1 MKREKKLKSA
11 VAMAFFLFGLCSAAP
26 GQLIP
31 ATPPPVIDEVTDEVR
46 WNAWSDDVFKNAGI
60 DGKPVLLSIE
70 ARWQYESQTLRLDLY
85 QDKAFA
91 ARVNTAFVPVRVDAD
106 QRPDLVRRYAP
117 EGVPAVLLL
126 SPAGLS
132 LRDPQSALPY
142 SGLAANA
149 ALLRQQC
156 EAVAERLS
164 RGGSLQE
171 LLSPAPEAEPLHTA
185 EMNVFGDD
193 YVRSILKAID
203 SRYDPEEGGFGDPN
217 KFYQPKT
224 PGVDPL
230 RLHLLAAQLWK
241 DPALLSPVSVTLEK
255 MFRGRNFYQEGFGEV
270 AEYRNWVRSNT
281 EKTLGTNMALLELY
295 LRMHRETGENR
306 FMEPAYRIMED
317 TVRFQDMF
325 LRRGFGGSFYSAQ
338 RALVRTDYERGLAEG
353 PMVQSLIMPWD
364 CQAIRAYYLLTGMT
378 QEPKWARLAGKA
390 LDFMRTE
397 MVHASGR
404 AAYSLDRTGPGEDTL
419 FAAHPA
425 LALTLLEAFQR
436 TANRELLDQAAAL
449 MKTAN
454 ESFWLPEPGYYSD
467 VLPNPAA
474 IGLLKQPFVDLDAN
488 GLAAEVLIQ
497 LALLNG
503 DKEDLSR
510 ARQVLLALAGEAEKH
525 PEQAAEFCIA
535 VLKYLHPPVHAVV
548 VGALAHSRTI
558 ALRDAALGLNAPH
571 LVVETVEPEKSP
583 ARLEQLKLK
592 ASENPELY
600 FCLDAHRLG
609 PAGDPEAIE
618 KAYRDLMQK
627 MEKQ

>member
-1 MKREKKLKSA
+1 MKREKFLKT
-11 VAMAFFLFGLCSAAP
+11 VGAMALLLFGLCSAAP
-26 GQLIP
+26 GQPVLS
-31 ATPPPVIDEVTDEVR
+31 TPPPVIDEVTDEVR

-70 ARWQYESQTLRLDLY
+70 ARWQYESQNLRLDLY
-85 QDKAFA
+85 QDPSFA
-91 ARVNTAFVPVRVDAD
+91 KRVHTAFVPVRVDAD

-117 EGVPAVLLL
+117 DGVPAVLLL
-126 SPAGLS
+126 SPKGLP
-132 LRDPQSALPY
+132 LQDPQSAQPY

-149 ALLRQQC
+149 DLLRQQC

-171 LLSPAPEAEPLHTA
+171 LLAPMPEAAPLA
-185 EMNVFGDD
+185 ESEKNVFGDD

-203 SRYDPEEGGFGDPN
+203 SRYDPEEGGFGDPE

-224 PGVDPL
+224 PGVGHL
-230 RLHLLAAQLWK
+230 RLHLLAAQLWR
-241 DPALLSPVSVTLEK
+241 DPALLIPVSVTLEK

-364 CQAIRAYYLLTGMT
+364 CQAIRSYYLLSGVT

-397 MVHASGR
+397 MVHANGR
-404 AAYSLDRTGPGEDTL
+404 AAYSLDRTGPGEDTI

-436 TANRELLDQAAAL
+436 TSNRELLDQAAAL
-449 MKTAN
+449 RKTAH
-454 ESFWLPEPGYYSD
+454 ESFWLPERGYYSD
-467 VLPNPAA
+467 VLPNSSAV
-474 IGLLKQPFVDLDAN
+474 GLLKQPSVDLDAN
-488 GLAAEVLIQ
+488 GQTVEALIQ
-497 LALLNG
+497 LALFNG
-503 DKEDLSR
+503 DKDDLSR
-510 ARQVLLALAGEAEKH
+510 ARQVLLALAGEAEKR
-525 PEQAAEFCIA
+525 PDGLRASA
-535 VLKYLHPPVHAVV
+535 
-548 VGALAHSRTI
+548 SR
-558 ALRDAALGLNAPH
+558 
-571 LVVETVEPEKSP
+571 
-583 ARLEQLKLK
+583 
-592 ASENPELY
+592 
-600 FCLDAHRLG
+600 C
-609 PAGDPEAIE
+609 
-618 KAYRDLMQK
+618 
-627 MEKQ
+627 